1 MSPKVDNQP
10 YFHGLS
16 DNSEQG
22 FIMKVGTAQTHAKPD
37 KKLKKRPRLSGLGG
51 GASNGG
57 NDGGGGGNNG
67 GDDSFHNPPTEAYEK
82 SFSKSKIFTW
92 FLLIVVLMT
101 FGGLI
106 GAYIVISTNGVLEW
120 RPFNLPLQV
129 YFSTAI
135 ILISSLTYT
144 IAQRGIKFN
153 EHQKGK
159 NWLLATTV
167 LGAMFVSSQILAWF
181 ALVNRGFYMQSNPYA
196 AFFYIMT
203 ALHAVH
209 VIGGIIALGYIV
221 LRSWQP
227 SEVESEIE
235 KRREISG
242 AVGWYWHFMGGLWLV
257 LLFLLGFWK

>member
-1 MSPKVDNQP
+1 
-10 YFHGLS
+10 
-16 DNSEQG
+16 
-22 FIMKVGTAQTHAKPD
+22 MKVGTVQTNFKPG
-37 KKLKKRPRLSGLGG
+37 KKIKKNSRLSGSGG
-51 GASNGG
+51 SSGGG
-57 NDGGGGGNNG
+57 NDGGGGHNG
-67 GDDSFHNPPTEAYEK
+67 GDDSFNHPPAEQLYEK

-120 RPFNLPLQV
+120 QPFNLPVQV
-129 YFSTAI
+129 YISTFL
-135 ILISSLTYT
+135 ILVSSLTYAV
-144 IAQRGIKFN
+144 AQRAIN
-153 EHQKGK
+153 ANRHIETK

-167 LGAMFVSSQILAWF
+167 LGGMFVSSQILAWL
-181 ALVNRGFYMQSNPYA
+181 ALVGRGFYMRSNPYA

-209 VIGGIIALGYIV
+209 VIGGIIALGYIL

-227 SEVESEIE
+227 TIIE
-235 KRREISG
+235 KEMEMRREIAG

-257 LLFLLGFWK
+257 LLCLLGFWK